1 MSNPIPKN
9 HAEAERRLK
18 ALREEYLKVRNSNP
32 RRAKAIATEIYALH
46 EWQVANK

>member
-9 HAEAERRLK
+9 MKEAETRLK
-18 ALREEYLKVRNSNP
+18 VLRQEYVKVRNTNP
-32 RRAKAIATEIYALH
+32 KRAKAIATEIYALH